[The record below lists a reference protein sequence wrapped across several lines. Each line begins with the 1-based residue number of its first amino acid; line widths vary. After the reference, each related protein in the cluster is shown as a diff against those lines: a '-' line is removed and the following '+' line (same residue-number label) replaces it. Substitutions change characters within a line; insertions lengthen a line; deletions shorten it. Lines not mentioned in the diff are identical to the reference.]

1 MRVPTITIY
10 GGIMK
15 TIGTISRGIK
25 APIIKKGDDLVSV
38 VVDSVLAASEEGKF
52 DLQDRDVVAMTEAI
66 VGRAQGNYATLD
78 QIAADVRAKTGGGT
92 VGLIFPILSRNRFSM
107 LLKGIARGVD
117 KLIIQLSFPSDEVG
131 NPLIPIDVLDEKGVN
146 PYTDTFTEQQFYDTF
161 GKILHPFTGLDYIE
175 LYKQMGGEACE
186 IILANNPKEILRYTD
201 VVINADIHTR
211 NRTKRILQQA
221 GAKAFTLADFLTE
234 SVDGSGYNP
243 QYGLY
248 GSNLATDTSV
258 KLFPR
263 DGQPLVDAIQ
273 AELLR
278 RTGKQIEVMIYGD
291 GAFKDPV
298 GGIWELADPVVSPAH
313 TQGLLGQ
320 PNELKLKYLAD
331 NALGD
336 LSGQEAADAMK
347 SLIRQKKSNLVADM
361 ASQGTTPR
369 RLTDLLGSL
378 CDLTSG
384 SGDKGTPIILIQN
397 YFTNYA
403 SE

>member
-1 MRVPTITIY
+1 
-10 GGIMK
+10 MK

-25 APIIKKGDDLVSV
+25 APIIKKGDDLVSI

-52 DLQDRDVVAMTEAI
+52 ELQDRDVVAMTEAI

-78 QIAADVRAKTGGGT
+78 QIAKDVRTKTGGGT

-107 LLKGIARGVD
+107 LLQGIARGVD

-131 NPLIPIDVLDEKGVN
+131 NPLLPIDLMDEKGVN
-146 PYTDTFTEQQFYDTF
+146 PYTDSFTEDQFYATF

-175 LYKQMGGEACE
+175 LYKKLGGEGCE
-186 IILANNPKEILRYTD
+186 IILSNNPKEILKYTN

-211 NRTKRILQQA
+211 NRTKRILQNA
-221 GAKAFTLADFLTE
+221 GAKAFNLADFLTE

-248 GSNLATDTSV
+248 GSNLATDNSV

-273 AELLR
+273 AELKR
-278 RTGKQIEVMIYGD
+278 RTGKNIEVMIYGD

-298 GGIWELADPVVSPAH
+298 GGIWELADPIVSPAH
-313 TQGLLGQ
+313 TAGLNGQ

-336 LSGQEAADAMK
+336 LSGEAAAKAMK
-347 SLIRQKKSNLVADM
+347 DLIKQKKANLVADM
-361 ASQGTTPR
+361 SSQGTTPR

-403 SE
+403 SD

>member
-1 MRVPTITIY
+1 
-10 GGIMK
+10 MK

-25 APIIKKGDDLVSV
+25 APIIKKGDDLVSI

-52 DLQDRDVVAMTEAI
+52 ELQDRDVVAMTEAI
-66 VGRAQGNYATLD
+66 VGRAQGNYATLA
-78 QIAADVRAKTGGGT
+78 QISKDVRTKTGGGT
-92 VGLIFPILSRNRFSM
+92 VGLIFPIMSRNRFSM
-107 LLKGIARGVD
+107 LLKGIAGGVD
-117 KLIIQLSFPSDEVG
+117 KLIIQLSYPGDEVG
-131 NPLIPIDVLDEKGVN
+131 NPLIPMDIIDEKGVN
-146 PYTDTFTEQQFYDTF
+146 PYTDTFTEEEYYATF

-175 LYKQMGGEACE
+175 LYKSMGGEGCE
-186 IILANNPKEILRYTD
+186 IILANNPKEILKYTD

-211 NRTKRILQQA
+211 NRTKRILKEA
-221 GAKAFTLADFLTE
+221 GAKKVFNLADFMTE
-234 SVDGSGYNP
+234 SVDGSGYNEN
-243 QYGLY
+243 YGLY
-248 GSNLATDTSV
+248 GSNLATDDSV

-273 AELLR
+273 KKLYEK
-278 RTGKQIEVMIYGD
+278 TGKNVEVMIYGD

-313 TQGLLGQ
+313 TKGLIGQ

-331 NALGD
+331 NEIGD
-336 LSGQEAADAMK
+336 LSGEAAKEAMK
-347 SLIRQKKSNLVADM
+347 DLIKKKKANLVADM
-361 ASQGTTPR
+361 SSQGTTPR

-397 YFTNYA
+397 Y
-403 SE
+403 